1 MDPDRG
7 EVPYIHTQGGR
18 WALEKKIQVFLF
30 FFLVLISLRIHIV
43 VTEPNIFISA
53 RVNFLLSVSFLSLEK
68 KRLNMNGLFVLHFS
82 STPRSFVPPPSICMV
97 TQQSSVLKR
106 GKKRTWKCVLKVC
119 VPFLS
124 CFQFFN
130 SLNIITSVY
139 PSLAIEPTV
148 LSSVDS
154 IWFEKNKTNNTKKCL
169 KKKKIVLG
177 ISSWQFLIKSHYI
190 IHSIFLLFLRRKKRF
205 FFIRSL
211 TYIFF
216 FFFSSAFC
224 RSWFFLVIFFSPLVS
239 SSPLKKTKTNKTLIS
254 CHAYCPLSSYSF
266 HHFLHHHHH
275 HPLFALV

>member
-1 MDPDRG
+1 MRA
-7 EVPYIHTQGGR
+7 VP
-18 WALEKKIQVFLF
+18 LLF
-30 FFLVLISLRIHIV
+30 
-43 VTEPNIFISA
+43 
-53 RVNFLLSVSFLSLEK
+53 
-68 KRLNMNGLFVLHFS
+68 
-82 STPRSFVPPPSICMV
+82 SI
-97 TQQSSVLKR
+97 
-106 GKKRTWKCVLKVC
+106 
-119 VPFLS
+119 
-124 CFQFFN
+124 FN